1 MNIVLALERDGTSR
15 QVRLDSYGTAQGE
28 ERAQIDTI
36 TWIKMLRHIQVDGR
50 RMRARFTYR
59 GDSLWWFTE
68 LYFHREQA
76 ILTVM
81 RAIVAFDA
89 LIESERPQA
98 IQWIDGDRR
107 LVFLV
112 AELCRTRNVEYRG
125 PADDPSWWRRRRLSV
140 MLRATG
146 LHAAAVRPR
155 RAPAGIDGSSGG
167 VVAFVHRAFA
177 SSGRATAHGGE
188 WYIGSVLQQIA
199 SHVPR
204 GGLRFVGVGPR
215 KNFRARRWWRAERG
229 DGTPTLEQFATD
241 HDGWRQVWRE
251 RHRHLHAL
259 LASPD
264 LRSKSVIHGCDCWP
278 IVQEQLL
285 GVAWLQWPWAA
296 RTMDQAA
303 GALDALSPAAC
314 LTYAE
319 AGGVGRSIALEC
331 RRRGV
336 PLAGLQHGFIYR
348 HWLNYRHEG
357 DEMAADP
364 DNPTDRGFPRPAMT
378 IVFDDFAARHLEQA
392 GHFPRESLR
401 VTGSATRDDMVRAAS
416 QLSAAEIADAR
427 RGAGAGENQHLVLLA
442 TKHKEAHGVLR
453 HLIGAVR
460 DNPSIHLAIKAHP
473 AETPDAYGE
482 FPGIA
487 NVRVLPASVPLAP
500 LLAGARAV
508 VTVNSTVALD
518 ALAIGVPALVIGL
531 PNNLSPFVSG
541 GAMLG
546 ADDQSAIAAAMQ
558 RLVEDEDLRRALLRR
573 GAEIV
578 GASGRQGHAAEDS
591 AGAVLELTRTPDR
604 NPLRDVS

>member
-1 MNIVLALERDGTSR
+1 MNIVLAIERDGTSR
-15 QVRLDSYGTAQGE
+15 QVRLDSYGTPQGE

-36 TWIKMLRHIQVDGR
+36 AWIKALRHVAVDGR
-50 RMRARFTYR
+50 RMRGRFTYR

-68 LYFHREQA
+68 LYFHKEQA
-76 ILTVM
+76 ILAVM

-98 IQWIDGDRR
+98 IQWIDGDRQ
-107 LVFLV
+107 LVFLIR
-112 AELCRTRNVEYRG
+112 ELCRTRKVEYHG
-125 PADDPSWWRRRRLSV
+125 PSDDRSWWRRRRLSV

-155 RAPAGIDGSSGG
+155 RAPVVFDGRPGA

-177 SSGRATAHGGE
+177 SSGKATAHGGE

-199 SHVPR
+199 SNLPQ

-215 KNFRARRWWRAERG
+215 KNFRARRWWRAEGG

-241 HDGWRQVWRE
+241 HDAWRLVWRE
-251 RHRHLHAL
+251 RHRNLRAL
-259 LASPD
+259 ISSTD

-278 IVQEQLL
+278 IVHAQLL

-296 RTMDQAA
+296 RTMDQAG
-303 GALDALSPAAC
+303 GALDTFSPAAC

-348 HWLNYRHEG
+348 HWLNYRHEA
-357 DEMAADP
+357 DEMAPDP
-364 DNPTDRGFPRPAMT
+364 ENPMDRGFPRPAMT
-378 IVFDDFAARHLEQA
+378 LVFDDFAARHLEQA
-392 GHFPRESLR
+392 GHFPRERLK
-401 VTGSATRDDMVRAAS
+401 VTGSPTRDDVVRAAA
-416 QLSAAEIADAR
+416 QLSTSEIAAAR
-427 RGAGAGENQHLVLLA
+427 RAAGARDNQHLVLLA
-442 TKHKEAHGVLR
+442 TKHKEARGVLH
-453 HLIGAVR
+453 HLIDAVR
-460 DNPSIHLAIKAHP
+460 DVPAIHLVIKAHP
-473 AETPDAYGE
+473 AETAEAYGE
-482 FPGIA
+482 FPGVA

-546 ADDQSAIAAAMQ
+546 ADDEATIAEAMQ
-558 RLVEDEDLRRALLRR
+558 RLVDDEDLRRQLLRR

-578 GASGRQGHAAEDS
+578 GAAGRQGHAAEDS
-591 AGAVLELTRTPDR
+591 AGAVLALTRTPDR

>member
-1 MNIVLALERDGTSR
+1 MNIVLAIERDGASR
-15 QVRLDSYGTAQGE
+15 QVRLDSYATAQGE
-28 ERAQIDTI
+28 ERAQIDSLA
-36 TWIKMLRHIQVDGR
+36 WIKDLRHVRVDGR

-68 LYFHREQA
+68 LYFHKEQA

-89 LIESERPQA
+89 LVESERPQA
-98 IQWIDGDRR
+98 IHWIDGDRQ
-107 LVFLV
+107 LLFLIR
-112 AELCRTRNVEYRG
+112 ELCRTRKVEYRG
-125 PADDPSWWRRRRLSV
+125 RADDDSWWRRRRVSV
-140 MLRATG
+140 MLRAAG
-146 LHAAAVRPR
+146 LHAAAIRPR
-155 RAPAGIDGSSGG
+155 RAPPVLDRPPGA
-167 VVAFVHRAFA
+167 VLAFVHRAFA
-177 SSGRATAHGGE
+177 SSGTATAHGGE

-199 SHVPR
+199 SSVPQGR
-204 GGLRFVGVGPR
+204 LRFVGVGPR
-215 KNFRARRWWRAERG
+215 KNFRARRWWRAEGG
-229 DGTPTLEQFATD
+229 DGTPALEQFATE
-241 HDGWRQVWRE
+241 HDAWRQVWRE
-251 RHRHLHAL
+251 RHRNLHAL
-259 LASPD
+259 MASSD
-264 LRSKSVIHGCDCWP
+264 LRRKAVIDGCDCWP
-278 IVQEQLL
+278 IVHEQLL

-296 RTMDQAA
+296 RTMDQAG
-303 GALDALSPAAC
+303 GALETFSPAAC

-348 HWLNYRHEG
+348 HWLNYRHEA
-357 DEMAADP
+357 DEMAPDP
-364 DNPTDRGFPRPAMT
+364 DNPMDRGFPRPAMT
-378 IVFDDFAARHLEQA
+378 LVFDEFAARHLEQA
-392 GHFPRESLR
+392 GHFPRESLKI
-401 VTGSATRDDMVRAAS
+401 TGSPTRDDMVRGAA
-416 QLSAAEIADAR
+416 QLSTSDIADAR
-427 RGAGAGENQHLVLLA
+427 RAAGARDDQHLVLLA
-442 TKHKEAHGVLR
+442 TKHKEARDVLR
-453 HLIGAVR
+453 HLIDAVR
-460 DNPSIHLAIKAHP
+460 DLDSIHLAIKAHP

-482 FPGIA
+482 FPGVG

-546 ADDQSAIAAAMQ
+546 ADSETAIADAID
-558 RLVEDEDLRRALLRR
+558 RLVNDDQLRGELLRR